1 MREARGEQLLD
12 GLAEIQ
18 SRFPVIGD
26 VRGLGL
32 MVGCE
37 FTDPTSG
44 EPKQAA
50 VTKKVVGHML
60 KESKVIMLLCGTYN
74 NVIRWIPPLVVSEA
88 QIDAGLTAFER
99 AVAVAV

>member
-1 MREARGEQLLD
+1 M
-12 GLAEIQ
+12 AELQ

-37 FTDPTSG
+37 FTNPASG
-44 EPKQAA
+44 EPEAV
-50 VTKKVVGHML
+50 VTKKVVAHML
-60 KESKVIMLLCGTYN
+60 NESKVIMLSCGTYS
-74 NVIRWIPPLVVSEA
+74 NVIRWIPPLVVTEV

-99 AVAVAV
+99 AVAAAV